1 MTLRPQ
7 LDESRSH
14 GVKTVMK
21 IDEIRLRLGI
31 GRMAIYA
38 MLESGQL
45 PGIRVG
51 RRWIVT
57 RQAYEHWERTCGI
70 RDDRP
75 TSPSSQATI
84 N

>member
-1 MTLRPQ
+1 MK
-7 LDESRSH
+7 
-14 GVKTVMK
+14 GVMK

-38 MLESGQL
+38 MLEHGQL

-70 RDDRP
+70 RDERI
-75 TSPSSQATI
+75 TSSDSLATI

>member
-1 MTLRPQ
+1 MTLPPQ
-7 LDESRSH
+7 SEKSGSD
-14 GVKTVMK
+14 GAKGVMK

-31 GRMAIYA
+31 GRMAVYA
-38 MLESGQL
+38 MLERGQL

-70 RDDRP
+70 RNERI
-75 TSPSSQATI
+75 TSTGI
-84 N
+84 H